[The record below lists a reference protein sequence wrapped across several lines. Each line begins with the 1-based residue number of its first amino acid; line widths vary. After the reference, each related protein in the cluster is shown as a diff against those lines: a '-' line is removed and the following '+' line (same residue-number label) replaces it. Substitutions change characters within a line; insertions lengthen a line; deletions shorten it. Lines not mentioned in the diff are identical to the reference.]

1 MPMNPDYMPIGVI
14 SLIIVIALAGV
25 FFLYPA
31 KKSDKPSNPTSKVK
45 IK

>member
-1 MPMNPDYMPIGVI
+1 MNDYRPISI
-14 SLIIVIALAGV
+14 LALILVIALAGV

-31 KKSDKPSNPTSKVK
+31 EKSDKPSNPTSKVK